1 MKTRE
6 QVLFWLTNHGC
17 LDQFL
22 ENIRNTHTFDEC
34 LTYRKNMIDRA
45 FRWSLTQQG
54 DEYWRNLHDEFFN
67 WYDSDENEG
76 ETPNLG
82 DLRIDVPNTDSFYDW
97 TSFGGP
103 VRSVRDT
110 LESMSHGSITYS
122 DIYDELKKF
131 EKKEAK
137 EIKSIFKKGDKVKIS
152 TIESAFVESNEDMNE
167 LIDKTVSI
175 VNIIP
180 YCYEFD
186 TKKKSLD
193 GCFYYIKE
201 DECTNVYT
209 SEMFK
214 KTK

>member
-1 MKTRE
+1 MKTSE
-6 QVLFWLTNHGC
+6 QVIHWMGSHSC

-22 ENIRNTHTFDEC
+22 DNIRNTHTFDEC
-34 LTYRKNMIDRA
+34 LTYGEDMINRA
-45 FRWSLTQQG
+45 FTWSFTPQG
-54 DEYWRNLHDEFFN
+54 DEYWRNLYDEFFD
-67 WYDSDENEG
+67 WYNSDENE
-76 ETPNLG
+76 
-82 DLRIDVPNTDSFYDW
+82 TDSFYDR
-97 TSFGGP
+97 TSFSNIDYIS
-103 VRSVRDT
+103 SVRAT
-110 LESMSHGSITYS
+110 PESVLRSSITYS

-137 EIKSIFKKGDKVKIS
+137 EIKSIFKKGDKVKIL
-152 TIESAFVESNEDMNE
+152 TIESAFVDSNEDMNE

-193 GCFYYIKE
+193 GCFYYIEE

-214 KTK
+214 KIK